1 GARGQAGGA
10 GKVQV
15 ASSFAKSVVTA
26 GPQRARMTAAV
37 SRAWARSPHA
47 EGCRRGQ
54 VELPDLPGVQSR
66 RVSGEILALID
77 SAYPCLPVLLHGE
90 GHSGWTGERLAL
102 GHRQGSRVGSA
113 SSLPLPA
120 GTP

>member
-1 GARGQAGGA
+1 
-10 GKVQV
+10 
-15 ASSFAKSVVTA
+15 
-26 GPQRARMTAAV
+26 MTAAV

-90 GHSGWTGERLAL
+90 EHSGWTGVRLAL
-102 GHRQGSRVGSA
+102 EHRLGTRIGLDDTLT
-113 SSLPLPA
+113 LPD
-120 GTP
+120 GTLATSNGELGESCRPLLRS